1 MKRFLIAVA
10 LILIF
15 GVRAASAQAP
25 AQFTKLVNV
34 TALTATDTLCANLS
48 TCFYVVTAVDAA
60 GFESQP
66 GTCDPT
72 VPCVGGTEAI
82 AQMPSSGT
90 HSVAIKWT
98 TQSTI
103 TASYN
108 VYVHRGALSPQ
119 NLSVIVA
126 QLRLSIERR
135 NRQLARQILERASPV
150 LTARLRDYTWSAILL
165 CASAN

>member
-1 MKRFLIAVA
+1 MKRFFLMVA
-10 LILIF
+10 LLLTL
-15 GVRAASAQAP
+15 GVSAVSAQAP
-25 AQFTKLVNV
+25 PSFTKLVNV

-48 TCFYVVTAVDAA
+48 TCFYVVTALDAA

-72 VPCVGGTEAI
+72 VPCVNNIEAM

-98 TQSTI
+98 TQSAI

-126 QLRLSIERR
+126 GLQ
-135 NRQLARQILERASPV
+135 RAIRHANFQ
-150 LTARLRDYTWSAILL
+150 TLL
-165 CASAN
+165 VSLDSFRG